1 MNLDTSVDQ
10 LLQKHHELEGLISE
24 ENGRP
29 IPDDTRIAT
38 LKKEKLRI
46 KDELYRLQHDS

>member
-1 MNLDTSVDQ
+1 MELDTSVDQ
-10 LLQKHHELEGLISE
+10 LLQKHHELEGLIDE

-29 IPDDTRIAT
+29 IPDDVKISA

-46 KDELYRLQHDS
+46 KDELYRLQHSN